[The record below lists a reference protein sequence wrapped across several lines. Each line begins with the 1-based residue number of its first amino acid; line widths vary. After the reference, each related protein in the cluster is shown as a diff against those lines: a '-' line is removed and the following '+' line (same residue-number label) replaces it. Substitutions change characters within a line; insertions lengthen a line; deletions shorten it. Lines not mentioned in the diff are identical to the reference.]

1 MRPFAPLILLC
12 AACGGPDFASP
23 SGGGDSVP
31 PPVTVS
37 GVVYDSV
44 TGAVAPGLSVALG
57 GTFATTGVDGAFTL
71 EAPVGVDTLHVA
83 GAGFERFSRVLT
95 LLPSQGSP
103 LTVRVPL
110 RRLAP
115 YPISCA
121 IGDSGFRAVIVDL
134 QGRKSLDRWAN
145 STLTLDRPL
154 GSRSI
159 AALDWNY
166 QALDYMQWAV
176 SIPDASLS
184 TFRADWVLFDS
195 EGNAYR
201 GSCEPSA
208 TLPDTSQG

>member
-1 MRPFAPLILLC
+1 
-12 AACGGPDFASP
+12 
-23 SGGGDSVP
+23 VP
-31 PPVTVS
+31 PSATVS
-37 GVVYDSV
+37 GVVFDSV
-44 TGAVAPGLSVALG
+44 TNSLVPGVSVALG

-71 EAPVGVDTLHVA
+71 QAPAGSDTLNVT
-83 GAGFERFSRVLT
+83 GSGFEHFTRVLT
-95 LLPSQGSP
+95 LLPAQGSP

-145 STLTLDRPL
+145 STLTLDTPL
-154 GSRSI
+154 GNRTI
-159 AALDWNY
+159 AALAWNY
-166 QALDYMQWAV
+166 HALDYMQWAV

-201 GSCEPSA
+201 GSCEPSV